1 MSSGLV
7 LPLGHWGFCY
17 FSKPNHQERAFC
29 RANTGKKTRDLRV
42 VALALD
48 YLNCSAVLGGI
59 QPGSLKGVGKSLPG
73 ACLEARIFTCQPVVS
88 RPILGCG
95 GGGGPVFQMRKPN
108 SPILRWKTAKSGLT
122 HSPLPPMARPPVTS
136 CLSIMAIPNTTPSHH
151 P

>member
-1 MSSGLV
+1 MTLVLSVLWLPPSSSTWQGLLLCVWWLTLLCVPAAFSLSLHLWMSSGRV

-48 YLNCSAVLGGI
+48 YLNCSPVLSGI
-59 QPGSLKGVGKSLPG
+59 QPGSLKGVGKSLSG
-73 ACLEARIFTCQPVVS
+73 TCLEAGIFTCQPVIS

-95 GGGGPVFQMRKPN
+95 GGG
-108 SPILRWKTAKSGLT
+108 
-122 HSPLPPMARPPVTS
+122 S
-136 CLSIMAIPNTTPSHH
+136 CFPDEET
-151 P
+151 